1 MTPRGRGGGSTSVD
15 TDAGNRKTGLVQ
27 ASSWVATGSQ
37 KPVFAAYDEPGRSQ
51 QNRSFNDYGAAAD
64 RRPPQRARRVLA
76 VTTARWRGV
85 PGFRST

>member
-1 MTPRGRGGGSTSVD
+1 MTPGERGGALTSVD
-15 TDAGNRKTGLVQ
+15 TDAGNRKTG

-37 KPVFAAYDEPGRSQ
+37 KPVIAAYNEPGRFQ
-51 QNRSFNDYGAAAD
+51 KNRSFNDHGAAAD